1 MKAPLQLGPKH
12 WRDLGAPAKINTFLH
27 VVGRRED
34 GMHLLQ
40 SVFMLLD
47 WGDYLDI
54 EVTPNTARITRI
66 DRTSHATTNG
76 QALPVNDLCV
86 QAATLLQR
94 SCGVQLGARIG
105 LHKHLPTQA
114 GLGGGSSDA
123 ATCLIVL
130 NKLWGTGLSTAQLC
144 ALAVQLGA
152 DVPFFVQGH
161 NAFVQGIGERISPIT
176 LPATNVWLVKPQAGA
191 STPAIFQSSQL
202 SRNTTTVDLRV
213 LTKLAATDLWAFGHN
228 DLQAVAEQLCP
239 DIKGACNW
247 LKAKGLSPRMT
258 GSGST
263 VFAHFSPNDNQGQT
277 LQTTQA
283 ADLPPNWLSHKC
295 KNLEKHPLHDWNY
308 PKNVR

>member
-1 MKAPLQLGPKH
+1 MKAPLQLGPGH
-12 WRDLGAPAKINTFLH
+12 WCDLGAPAKINTFLH
-27 VVGRRED
+27 VVGRRDD

-54 EVTPNTARITRI
+54 EVTPNDARITRI
-66 DRTSHATTNG
+66 DRASDTTTDG
-76 QALPVNDLCV
+76 PALPANDLCV

-105 LHKHLPTQA
+105 LQKHLPTQA

-130 NKLWGTGLSTAQLC
+130 NKLWGTGLNTAQLC

-161 NAFVQGIGERISPIT
+161 NAFVQGIGERISPIK
-176 LPATNVWLVKPQAGA
+176 LPATNLWLVKPRAGA

-202 SRNTTTVDLRV
+202 RRNTETVDLRA
-213 LTKLAATDLWAFGHN
+213 LTTLGAADLWAFGHN

-247 LKAKGLSPRMT
+247 LEAKGLGPRMT

-263 VFAHFSPNDNQGQT
+263 VFAHFSPNDSQAQA
-277 LQTTQA
+277 LQTTPA
-283 ADLPPNWLSHKC
+283 HDLPANWLSHKC
-295 KNLEKHPLHDWNY
+295 KNLEKHPLHDWNC
-308 PKNVR
+308 PKNVG

>member
-1 MKAPLQLGPKH
+1 MKAPQQLGPRH
-12 WRDLGAPAKINTFLH
+12 WCDLGAPAKVNTFLH
-27 VVGRRED
+27 VVGRRAD

-54 EVTPNTARITRI
+54 EVTPNDARITRI
-66 DRTSHATTNG
+66 DRANAATEDAE
-76 QALPVNDLCV
+76 ALPANDLCV

-94 SCGVQLGARIG
+94 SCGLQLGARIG
-105 LHKHLPTQA
+105 LQKHLPTQA

-130 NKLWGTGLSTAQLC
+130 NKLWGTDLSTSQLC

-161 NAFVQGIGERISPIT
+161 NAFVQGIGEHISPMT
-176 LPATNVWLVKPQAGA
+176 LPATHLWLVKPKAGA
-191 STPAIFQSSQL
+191 STPAIFQSTQL
-202 SRNTTTVDLRV
+202 SRNTAPVDLQA
-213 LTKLAATDLWAFGHN
+213 LTRLGAANLWAFGHN

-247 LKAKGLSPRMT
+247 LSAKGLTPRMT

-263 VFAHFSPNDNQGQT
+263 VFAHFSPNDPQSQAS
-277 LQTTQA
+277 QA
-283 ADLPPNWLSHKC
+283 APADDLPARWLSHKC
-295 KNLEKHPLHDWNY
+295 KNLEKHPLHDWIY
-308 PKNVR
+308 PKNVG

>member
-1 MKAPLQLGPKH
+1 MKAPLQLGPGH
-12 WRDLGAPAKINTFLH
+12 WCNLGAPAKINTFLH
-27 VVGRRED
+27 VIGRRDD

-54 EVTPNTARITRI
+54 EITHNDARITRI
-66 DRTSHATTNG
+66 DIATTSDVP
-76 QALPVNDLCV
+76 ALPANDLCV
-86 QAATLLQR
+86 RAATLLQR

-130 NKLWGTGLSTAQLC
+130 NKLWGTGLTTVQLC

-152 DVPFFVQGH
+152 DVPFFVQGQH
-161 NAFVQGIGERISPIT
+161 AFVQGIGEQISPIT
-176 LPATNVWLVKPQAGA
+176 LPATHLWLVKPEAGV
-191 STPAIFQSSQL
+191 STPDIFQSSQL
-202 SRNTTTVDLRV
+202 NRNTSAIDLCE
-213 LTKLAATDLWAFGHN
+213 LTRLDAAGLWAFGHN

-239 DIKGACNW
+239 DINSACAW
-247 LKAKGLSPRMT
+247 LRAKGLSPRMT

-263 VFAHFSPNDNQGQT
+263 VFAHYSPGDTHSNAV
-277 LQTTQA
+277 QA
-283 ADLPPNWLSHKC
+283 THADDLPAGWLSHKC
-295 KNLEKHPLHDWNY
+295 KNLEKHPLHDWN
-308 PKNVR
+308 